1 VHSHLRCWPDARSC
15 CDSIEHF
22 HEDPD
27 QPEDALPEEIAAYP
41 SYLARLRT
49 HNKRTYV
56 AAEIMFVA
64 LLINFVISAVL
75 ILGKH
80 YAGRTSV
87 VGLLSNLFL
96 CLSTTYGYRSTAKDC
111 MSSDAATSLFESEPK
126 NPNAIAEDKKF
137 LPGVY
142 DPEGAPAPAKPQP
155 AVVVAQPAKAMAPSP
170 AVSVRLAGT
179 RRARPQPPPPSPR
192 EMERH
197 ARM

>member
-1 VHSHLRCWPDARSC
+1 
-15 CDSIEHF
+15 
-22 HEDPD
+22 
-27 QPEDALPEEIAAYP
+27 
-41 SYLARLRT
+41 
-49 HNKRTYV
+49 
-56 AAEIMFVA
+56 MFVA
-64 LLINFVISAVL
+64 LLINFIISAVL

-137 LPGVY
+137 LPGIY
-142 DPEGAPAPAKPQP
+142 DPEGAPESAKAPVI
-155 AVVVAQPAKAMAPSP
+155 AVAAAQPSKVLTPSP
-170 AVSVRLAGT
+170 AVSVRSAGT
-179 RRARPQPPPPSPR
+179 RRARQQPPPPPPR

>member
-1 VHSHLRCWPDARSC
+1 
-15 CDSIEHF
+15 
-22 HEDPD
+22 
-27 QPEDALPEEIAAYP
+27 LPEEIAAYP
-41 SYLARLRT
+41 SYLARLRV

-56 AAEIMFVA
+56 AAEFMFVA
-64 LLINFVISAVL
+64 LLINFVISSVL

-96 CLSTTYGYRSTAKDC
+96 CLGTTYGYRSTAKDC

-137 LPGVY
+137 LPGIY
-142 DPEGAPAPAKPQP
+142 DPESAPAPAKPP
-155 AVVVAQPAKAMAPSP
+155 VVVVAVTQAAKVMTPSP
-170 AVSVRLAGT
+170 AVSARSAGT
-179 RRARPQPPPPSPR
+179 RRAQTQQPPPPPR